1 MEKSKDVNRMSEQRD
16 SSATAEGLVKQKIIT
31 KTDLAEARRREELS
45 GTPWYRQLVQMKK
58 LNFNTVNDVLQ
69 YEFHSRSERKTHS
82 RLGKTLVE
90 GEVLSEEGLN
100 SALALQKRS
109 GKLLGTVLLELGL
122 ISREDIGRA
131 LAKQYGLDVVEI
143 AKERSERAAL
153 DLVPE
158 SVAKQKAFIPVSLE
172 GDRLTVL
179 ISGPQ
184 MPMRLKDI
192 GVLLGVRIHPKM
204 TAVDDLEAEVG
215 ERYGGKRSGRA
226 SKLEEGVEPVRTA
239 EKGGKGAIPAKKRS
253 KKRLNASG
261 VKAAKGVK
269 SEEVEDMEA
278 EYEDEPQRFEEIARE
293 ARGVPVVKLV
303 STIIEGAINSGATD
317 IHLDPQD
324 PEMRVRYRI
333 DGVLHDVMSIPKDI
347 ENATVSRLKI
357 LADLDIT
364 ETRHP
369 QDGHISLQVAD
380 AEFDLR
386 VSTLPTFLGERI
398 VLRLLDQSS
407 VLAGIKD
414 LGLEAEDE
422 KTLRRI
428 VEQPYGMILVTGPT
442 GSGKTTSLYSCL
454 NEMDVMTESIV
465 TLEDPIEYQLSGI
478 NQVQIEADIDLTFA
492 NVLRASL
499 RQDIDVLLVGE
510 IRDPETARIAIRAAM
525 TGHLV
530 FSTLHTNDAP
540 EAITTLRNMDIPSYL
555 ISSALTAIVAQR
567 LVRLICPDCKTTYA
581 PSKTLLKSIKL
592 PETTKRL
599 SRGKGCDNC
608 YNTGYRG
615 RTGIFEVLEITDS
628 IRKMIAADDSA
639 EKLAKATKLK
649 TMADRCRL
657 KVKRGE
663 ITAEEFLRVIRT

>member
-1 MEKSKDVNRMSEQRD
+1 MPELND
-16 SSATAEGLVKQKIIT
+16 SSDTAEDLVKQQIIT
-31 KTDLAEARRREELS
+31 KADLAEARKREELS

-58 LNFNTVNDVLQ
+58 LNFDTVNDVLQ
-69 YEFHSRSERKTHS
+69 YEFHSRSERQKHS
-82 RLGKTLVE
+82 RLGTTLVE
-90 GEVLSEEGLN
+90 GGILSEDELS

-122 ISREDIGRA
+122 ITAEDTGRA
-131 LAKQYGLDVVEI
+131 LAKQYGLEFVEVSK
-143 AKERSERAAL
+143 ARSERMAL

-158 SVAKQKAFIPVSLE
+158 SMAKQKAFIPVRLE

-184 MPMRLKDI
+184 MPARLKDV
-192 GVLLGVRIHPKM
+192 GVLLGVRVHAQM
-204 TAVDDLEAEVG
+204 TAVDDLVAEV
-215 ERYGGKRSGRA
+215 EARYGGGKSGRSPDRA
-226 SKLEEGVEPVRTA
+226 EPAAAGRQIEVKEGSGEERYVSGA
-239 EKGGKGAIPAKKRS
+239 ETTGH
-253 KKRLNASG
+253 
-261 VKAAKGVK
+261 VTD
-269 SEEVEDMEA
+269 EEVEDMNVQ
-278 EYEDEPQRFEEIARE
+278 YEDEPRRFEEIARE

-333 DGVLHDVMSIPKDI
+333 DGVLHDVMSIPEDI
-347 ENATVSRLKI
+347 ENAVVSRLKI

-369 QDGHISLQVAD
+369 QDGHMSLQVAE
-380 AEFDLR
+380 AEFDVR

-407 VLAGIKD
+407 VLAGLRD

-492 NVLRASL
+492 SVLRASL

-567 LVRLICPDCKTTYA
+567 LVRQVCPDCKTTYA
-581 PSKTLLKSIKL
+581 PSKTLLKSVKL

-599 SRGKGCDNC
+599 SRGKGCENC
-608 YNTGYRG
+608 YHTGYRG
-615 RTGIFEVLEITDS
+615 RTGIFEVLEVTDP
-628 IRKMIAADDSA
+628 IRKMIAADEPV
-639 EKLAKATKLK
+639 EKIVKAAKLK

-657 KVKRGE
+657 KVKKGE